1 MSTLPHAVYVG
12 GPRHGA
18 KVPNELAGLHTVRVE
33 VSCHRGQRGELL
45 PQYVE
50 YHRQTWRAGNGSDA
64 VLFVLG
70 TLSQADA
77 DQMTRALGAVPQ

>member
-18 KVPNELAGLHTVRVE
+18 KVPAELSGLGTIRVE
-33 VSCHRGQRGELL
+33 AASLRGQRGELY

-50 YHRQTWRAGNGSDA
+50 YHRQTWRAGDGTDS
-64 VLFVLG
+64 VLFVLSA
-70 TLSQADA
+70 LSPSDA
-77 DQMTRALGAVPQ
+77 DQMARAVAALPQ